1 MQQDP
6 QQIIWLASYQKSGNT
21 WMRVFLANYFA
32 PKGQRLSINQLS
44 QFTTSDLRLDFFDQA
59 AEGLFRG
66 ETIADS
72 IRIRPAVQRLIARS
86 KPGHHFVKTHS
97 QVATIH
103 DVPLISPEVTA
114 AAIYMLRNPFDVV
127 PSFARHSGR
136 TIDEMIDAM
145 VDPDAIFRSGDG
157 IYEIIGRWDE
167 HIKSWLEAPGL
178 PSIHVRYE
186 DMIADTQVQMTRVLD
201 FLRIPV
207 KQSQLKRSIRA
218 SSFSELRRQERQQGF
233 SERPAQMD
241 AFFVTGTSGGWREA
255 LTPVQVARIRHEFRD
270 ALEKYYPELMEETA
284 AIAADA

>member
-32 PKGQRLSINQLS
+32 PKDQRLTINQLD
-44 QFTTSDLRLDFFDQA
+44 QFTTGDLRLDFFDKA
-59 AEGLFRG
+59 AGGQFTGQTVE
-66 ETIADS
+66 ES

-86 KPGHHFVKTHS
+86 KSGHHFVKTHS
-97 QVATIH
+97 QVATIEG
-103 DVPLISPEVTA
+103 VPLINPEVTA
-114 AAIYMLRNPFDVV
+114 AAIYIMRNPFDVI

-145 VDPDAIFRSGDG
+145 VDPNAIFRSADG
-157 IYEIIGRWDE
+157 IFEVIGRWDE
-167 HIKSWLEAPGL
+167 HIESWLAAPGL
-178 PSIHVRYE
+178 PHHQVRYE
-186 DMIADTQVQMTRVLD
+186 DMLADTPAEMRKVLE

-207 KQSQLKRSIRA
+207 QMGQLKRAIRA

-241 AFFVTGTSGGWREA
+241 AFFHSGKSGGWREV
-255 LTPVQVARIRHEFRD
+255 LTPEQVARIRWEFKD
-270 ALEKYYPELMEETA
+270 AIEKYYPELLEPTA
-284 AIAADA
+284 EFAGTA